1 MAPDMPVKVNILWS
15 CAFVVFAANA
25 TDAPVTYEVSVGR
38 TPMVSLSE
46 AEADAIVE
54 AIAKGPYLPPNVV
67 LKRVG
72 PVDSCPGVSL
82 VKNRDQRDGLFPTA
96 LPKTRGRICVVE
108 GLDWCGDK
116 PPTPPIKGC
125 SDIPGWRIVVVR
137 YGYLEPLL
145 WAHEFSHSR
154 GNDHRFDADALMIP
168 DICGNCSALNE
179 DEVTRL
185 RAAQAFALA
194 KLAPPRT
201 RPFSRDVL
209 LRAHVHGMP
218 LGTFLQITASHEQ
231 EIRSVLED
239 RGLRLFHENALIALA
254 FLPKGKAFDDL
265 RNYVERTADVDATA
279 RRNRRAAVLAQ
290 GYLLALQSH
299 DEAMSFLKRLT
310 DPTSILRRD
319 PPWIRGDEAAEVR
332 QLRVRFEADSLASSA
347 VTALGLS
354 GRKEAAEHLK
364 ELEQR
369 GRREGGFAATML
381 PAIEQAMKINA
392 SVQQGGIKALG
403 LD

>member
-1 MAPDMPVKVNILWS
+1 MPTKITPVILLS
-15 CAFVVFAANA
+15 CASVFSASA
-25 TDAPVTYEVSVGR
+25 TDATVTYEVSVGR
-38 TPMVSLSE
+38 TPMVSLSD
-46 AEADAIVE
+46 ADADAIVQ

-72 PVDSCPGVSL
+72 PVDSCPGVSI
-82 VKNRDQRDGLFPTA
+82 VKNRDQRDGLFPAT
-96 LPKTRGRICVVE
+96 LPKTRGRVCVVE
-108 GLDWCGDK
+108 GLDWCDDK
-116 PPTPPIKGC
+116 PPPIKGC

-137 YGYLEPLL
+137 YGHLEPLL

-154 GNDHRFDADALMIP
+154 GNDHRFDANALMVP

-209 LRAHVHGMP
+209 LRAHVHGLP
-218 LGTFLQITASHEQ
+218 LGTFLQIKANHER

-254 FLPKGKAFDDL
+254 FLPEGKAFDEL
-265 RNYVERTADVDATA
+265 RKYVERTADVDATA

-290 GYLLALQSH
+290 GYLLALRPH
-299 DEAMSFLKRLT
+299 DEAMNFLKRLT
-310 DPTSILRRD
+310 DPNSILRVE
-319 PPWIRGDEAAEVR
+319 PPWIRGDEAEEIRA
-332 QLRVRFEADSLASSA
+332 LRVRFEATSLASSA
-347 VTALGLS
+347 ITALGLS

-369 GRREGGFAATML
+369 GRRERGFAATML

-392 SVQQGGIKALG
+392 SVQQRGLKAFG